1 MLFWI
6 RSSTFK
12 RLNVGSC
19 LQTPIIQL
27 INLPT
32 NAEYFSIFQDNKQTI
47 EKWIGIK
54 SVQLYDTHILIY
66 GIEKFLIPAKSMKKD
81 EYNSLKVLISEKLKI
96 T

>member
-19 LQTPIIQL
+19 LQTPFIQL

-32 NAEYFSIFQDNKQTI
+32 NAEYFYNINFKTIGCVNFVQVKSNCKNLKAINFEATLFNKGTRHVIF
-47 EKWIGIK
+47 EKC
-54 SVQLYDTHILIY
+54 YY
-66 GIEKFLIPAKSMKKD
+66 
-81 EYNSLKVLISEKLKI
+81 
-96 T
+96 